1 MPLAKRIIPCLDI
14 HAGRIVKGIRFEQLR
29 DAGDPVENACRYDEQ
44 GADEIMFLD
53 ITASHEQR
61 PTTLETVRK
70 VADNVFIPLAVGG
83 GIRSLDDAQRLLH
96 AGADKISINSAAVEN
111 PELISELSSRFGSQC
126 VVVAIDARRTGDGVW
141 EVTTHGGRNG
151 TGIHALEWA
160 LEAERRGAGEL
171 LLTSMDQD
179 GTGAGFDLEL
189 VSSVSKNAGI
199 PVIASGGAGTAE
211 HMAEAVSMGAADAVL
226 AASIFHFGKLA
237 IGDVKQHLRA
247 QGIAVRI

>member
-14 HAGRIVKGIRFEQLR
+14 HAGRIVKGIRFERLR
-29 DAGDPVENACRYDEQ
+29 DAGDPVENARRYDEQ

-83 GIRSLDDAQRLLH
+83 GVRSLEDARRLLH
-96 AGADKISINSAAVEN
+96 AGADKISVNSAAVEN
-111 PELISELSSRFGSQC
+111 PALISELSSSFGSQC
-126 VVVAIDARRTGDGVW
+126 VVVAIDARRAGDGTW

-151 TGIHALEWA
+151 TGADALEWA

-179 GTGAGFDLEL
+179 GTGDGFDIEL
-189 VSSVSKNAGI
+189 VGSVSRNAGI
-199 PVIASGGAGTAE
+199 PVIASGGAGTAA

-226 AASIFHFGKLA
+226 AASIFHFGKLS
-237 IGDVKQHLRA
+237 IGDVKRHMRA
-247 QGIAVRI
+247 QGIAVRT